1 MPPGGTRTPGDGD
14 EWLALAILA
23 ASSIGAAVWAGAQL
37 SSLVSAGRTLDV
49 SLTDALRAAIK
60 MPGSFSHPAEAWP
73 AEVREGIAGPLAY
86 WSVTSLVL
94 AGVVVLAAGIW
105 LRAGAGRIGTQ
116 RRRRLGVE
124 VGARLASRRN
134 VSPLVVDG
142 PTSGRFI
149 LGSVGRRLVA
159 TENSAA
165 PTRGRLRGARAGD
178 RSAVAV
184 IGPTRSGKTATVIAG
199 ILDWDGPAI
208 LSSVQ
213 NDLFDATVRR
223 RVQLGDVYLFDPM
236 RTIPDPLPE
245 GVMRCGWS
253 PLHSARTVSGAM
265 EAANLLMEA
274 APSEGV
280 TNANYWSRKGE
291 ALLWPMLFAAAIA
304 NRTMADVVRW
314 LAVQDGSKE
323 HKPASEGSPKESGVD
338 PAMARGEMRA
348 LLVEAT
354 KDPDDRIAIQ
364 AQHALAQFD
373 GFWHLDPRTRSDIY
387 STSQTLVQPWEDP
400 YVSFAS
406 TRDAGP
412 VIDLRALLSGRNTL
426 YVVQPL
432 KSTQRFSVVFGG
444 VLGALL
450 KDQAYEVA
458 KRYRKPLPDLLCV
471 IDEAGNTPLRWL
483 PEVAS
488 TCAGIGVLLVTVWQ
502 SKAQIDAIYQAQAGP
517 VLTNHGSKV
526 IFAGV
531 SDVETLE
538 YVSYL
543 AGEEEVAQRSSSA
556 DAHLLAQRRGVTD
569 STVHRR
575 LMPAEVLRQARPG
588 QAVLFHGT
596 LPPAHL
602 VGRRSWLDR
611 RLSVIAS
618 GDGEKPAKAKAPAD
632 LLAALLF
639 DPTPP
644 MEVLGHLPAYTP
656 SEADVGSAD
665 AEPASQQADRPD
677 HGGEPTGQQTRE
689 RSGRFLEP
697 DLGREGPGR

>member
-1 MPPGGTRTPGDGD
+1 MAADRHNSPLGGD
-14 EWLALAILA
+14 EWIAVALIGAVVLALGVWCGAQVSTLVTTGGWLDA
-23 ASSIGAAVWAGAQL
+23 SIGDAVGAMVRL
-37 SSLVSAGRTLDV
+37 
-49 SLTDALRAAIK
+49 
-60 MPGSFSHPAEAWP
+60 PGHGSYPADAWP
-73 AEVREGIAGPLAY
+73 ATIRADIAGPTVY
-86 WSVTSLVL
+86 WLVTALVVGGQIGAVSWL
-94 AGVVVLAAGIW
+94 W
-105 LRAGAGRIGTQ
+105 LRLGSGRIGTR

-124 VGARLASRRN
+124 VGARLATRRDLA
-134 VSPLVVDG
+134 PLVVDG
-142 PTSGRFI
+142 PTPGRFI
-149 LGSVGRRLVA
+149 LGTVNRRLVA
-159 TENSAA
+159 TENRAA
-165 PTRGRLRGARAGD
+165 LQQRRARGDRQGD

-184 IGPTRSGKTATVIAG
+184 IGPTRSGKTATVVAG

-213 NDLFDATVRR
+213 NDLFDATVQRR
-223 RVQLGDVYLFDPM
+223 AQLGDVYLFDPM

-245 GVMRCGWS
+245 GVKRCGWS

-314 LAVQDGSKE
+314 LALQDGNPPDPQPTSRRGTAA
-323 HKPASEGSPKESGVD
+323 PVD
-338 PAMARGEMRA
+338 PALQRGEIRG
-348 LLVEAT
+348 LLDAAAM
-354 KDPDDRIAIQ
+354 DPDRRVAIQ
-364 AQHALAQFD
+364 AEHALAQFD
-373 GFWHLDPRTRSDIY
+373 GFWNLDHRTRSDIY

-400 YVSFAS
+400 NVSFAS
-406 TRDAGP
+406 SPDAGP
-412 VIDLRALLSGRNTL
+412 VADLRHLLAGRNTL

-444 VLGALL
+444 LLGALL

-458 KRYRKPLPDLLCV
+458 KRYRRPLPDLLCV

-543 AGEEEVAQRSSSA
+543 AGEEEIAQRSSNA
-556 DAHLLAQRRGVTD
+556 DAHLAGYRRGVAD
-569 STVHRR
+569 STIHRR
-575 LMPAEVLRQARPG
+575 LLPAEVLRQAKPG
-588 QAVLFHGT
+588 QALLLHGT

-602 VGRRSWLDR
+602 IGRRAWLDP
-611 RLSVIAS
+611 RLRALAA
-618 GDGEKPAKAKAPAD
+618 GDGPKPIEVKSAPE
-632 LLAALLF
+632 LLAALAF

-644 MEVLGHLPAYTP
+644 LDVLKHLPGILTA
-656 SEADVGSAD
+656 
-665 AEPASQQADRPD
+665 RC
-677 HGGEPTGQQTRE
+677 RC
-689 RSGRFLEP
+689 
-697 DLGREGPGR
+697 GPRC

>member
-1 MPPGGTRTPGDGD
+1 MGGDDWFAIAVVVFGV
-14 EWLALAILA
+14 LAV
-23 ASSIGAAVWAGAQL
+23 GVWCGAQF
-37 SSLVSAGRTLDV
+37 ATLIGSGSWLDASV
-49 SLTDALRAAIK
+49 GDALGAMVRLPAHGK
-60 MPGSFSHPAEAWP
+60 HPAEAWP
-73 AEVREGIAGPLAY
+73 VAVRDSVPGPFIY
-86 WSVTSLVL
+86 WPATVLVL
-94 AGVVVLAAGIW
+94 AGQLGG
-105 LRAGAGRIGTQ
+105 GAWVWVRFGSQRVGTA
-116 RRRRLGVE
+116 RRRRLGVD
-124 VGARLASRRN
+124 VGARLATQRDLA
-134 VSPLVVDG
+134 PLIVPRPVR
-142 PTSGRFI
+142 GRFI
-149 LGSVGRRLVA
+149 LGTVAGRLVA
-159 TENSAA
+159 TESRHAE
-165 PTRGRLRGARAGD
+165 PTTRRRGRGGGGRAGD

-184 IGPTRSGKTATVIAG
+184 IGPTRSGKTATVVAG

-213 NDLFDATVRR
+213 NDLFEATVRR
-223 RVQLGDVYLFDPM
+223 RLQLGKVYLFDPM

-245 GVMRCGWS
+245 EVERCGWS

-265 EAANLLMEA
+265 EAANLLLEA

-291 ALLWPMLFAAAIA
+291 ALLWPMLFAAAVGK
-304 NRTMADVVRW
+304 RTMADVVRW
-314 LAVQDGSKE
+314 LALQDGNELDPPPEQPGATTKAQDPSKRGGE
-323 HKPASEGSPKESGVD
+323 IRGILNRVAGSSD
-338 PAMARGEMRA
+338 RA
-348 LLVEAT
+348 L
-354 KDPDDRIAIQ
+354 AIQ

-400 YVSFAS
+400 NVSFAS
-406 TRDAGP
+406 SSDAGP
-412 VIDLRALLSGRNTL
+412 VVEIGRVLSGRNTL

-444 VLGALL
+444 LLGAML

-458 KRYRKPLPDLLCV
+458 KRYRQPLPDLLVV

-543 AGEEEVAQRSSSA
+543 AGEEEVPQRSANA
-556 DAHLLAQRRGVTD
+556 DAHLAGFRRSVGD
-569 STVHRR
+569 STIHRR
-575 LMPAEVLRQARPG
+575 LLPAEVLRQARPG
-588 QAVLFHGT
+588 QALLLHGT

-602 VGRRSWLDR
+602 TGRRAWL
-611 RLSVIAS
+611 
-618 GDGEKPAKAKAPAD
+618 
-632 LLAALLF
+632 
-639 DPTPP
+639 
-644 MEVLGHLPAYTP
+644 
-656 SEADVGSAD
+656 
-665 AEPASQQADRPD
+665 
-677 HGGEPTGQQTRE
+677 
-689 RSGRFLEP
+689 
-697 DLGREGPGR
+697 

>member
-1 MPPGGTRTPGDGD
+1 MPQGGTRTPGDGD

-23 ASSIGAAVWAGAQL
+23 VASVGGAIWAGAQV
-37 SSLVSAGRTLDV
+37 SSMASAGHPVDV
-49 SLTDALRAAIK
+49 SLAEAMGAAIK
-60 MPGSFSHPAEAWP
+60 LPGNFSHPAEAWP
-73 AEVREGIAGPLAY
+73 AEVRESIPGPLAY

-124 VGARLASRRN
+124 IGARLASRRD

-142 PTSGRFI
+142 PTPGRFI
-149 LGSVGRRLVA
+149 LGTVRRRLVA
-159 TENSAA
+159 TENRAA
-165 PTRGRLRGARAGD
+165 PTSSRLRGARAGD

-184 IGPTRSGKTATVIAG
+184 IGPTRSGKTATVVAG

-213 NDLFDATVRR
+213 NDVFDATVRR

-236 RTIPDPLPE
+236 RTIPDPLPK
-245 GVMRCGWS
+245 GVTRCGWS

-323 HKPASEGSPKESGVD
+323 HKPAAEGSPKESGVD
-338 PAMARGEMRA
+338 PKMARGEMRA

-364 AQHALAQFD
+364 ATHALAQFD

-406 TRDAGP
+406 TSDAGP
-412 VIDLRALLSGRNTL
+412 VVDLRALLSGRNTL

-450 KDQAYEVA
+450 KDQAYDE
-458 KRYRKPLPDLLCV
+458 KGKPKK
-471 IDEAGNTPLRWL
+471 E
-483 PEVAS
+483 S
-488 TCAGIGVLLVTVWQ
+488 GV
-502 SKAQIDAIYQAQAGP
+502 
-517 VLTNHGSKV
+517 N
-526 IFAGV
+526 
-531 SDVETLE
+531 VEF
-538 YVSYL
+538 
-543 AGEEEVAQRSSSA
+543 
-556 DAHLLAQRRGVTD
+556 D
-569 STVHRR
+569 
-575 LMPAEVLRQARPG
+575 
-588 QAVLFHGT
+588 
-596 LPPAHL
+596 
-602 VGRRSWLDR
+602 
-611 RLSVIAS
+611 
-618 GDGEKPAKAKAPAD
+618 AD
-632 LLAALLF
+632 LSEQFIAFAF
-639 DPTPP
+639 DPT
-644 MEVLGHLPAYTP
+644 MRNRYRFSIEERSL
-656 SEADVGSAD
+656 VGEHVVYRIGFAPRSALD
-665 AEPASQQADRPD
+665 PF
-677 HGGEPTGQQTRE
+677 PTGRVWVDTNDFVILREEFWYRDRSPAPLFIERIENCVLERELVDGRYWVLKRLLARATFSDTIRFLGKVSGEKVPKDCDFAFQQTDWIIN
-689 RSGRFLEP
+689 GGVP
-697 DLGREGPGR
+697 DSLFIPGPKK

>member
-1 MPPGGTRTPGDGD
+1 VPQGGTRTPGDGD

-23 ASSIGAAVWAGAQL
+23 VASVGGAIWAGAQV
-37 SSLVSAGRTLDV
+37 SSMASAGHPVDV
-49 SLTDALRAAIK
+49 SLAEAMGAAIK
-60 MPGSFSHPAEAWP
+60 LPGNFSHPAEAWP
-73 AEVREGIAGPLAY
+73 AEVRESIPGPLAY

-124 VGARLASRRN
+124 IGARLASRRD

-142 PTSGRFI
+142 PTPGRFI
-149 LGSVGRRLVA
+149 LGTVRRRLVA
-159 TENSAA
+159 TENRAA
-165 PTRGRLRGARAGD
+165 PTSSRLRGARAGD

-184 IGPTRSGKTATVIAG
+184 IGPTRSGKTATVVAG

-213 NDLFDATVRR
+213 NDVFDATVRR

-236 RTIPDPLPE
+236 RTIPDPLPK
-245 GVMRCGWS
+245 GVTRCGWS

-323 HKPASEGSPKESGVD
+323 HKPAAEGSPKESGVD
-338 PAMARGEMRA
+338 PKMARGEMRA

-364 AQHALAQFD
+364 ATHALAQFD

-406 TRDAGP
+406 TSDAGP
-412 VIDLRALLSGRNTL
+412 VVDLRALLSGRNTL

-502 SKAQIDAIYQAQAGP
+502 SKAQVDAIYQAQAGP

-543 AGEEEVAQRSSSA
+543 AGEEEVAQRSSNA
-556 DAHLLAQRRGVTD
+556 DAHLLAQRRGIAD

-588 QAVLFHGT
+588 QALLFHGT

-602 VGRRSWLDR
+602 VGRRAWLDP
-611 RLSVIAS
+611 RLRELGAGVGS
-618 GDGEKPAKAKAPAD
+618 KPIKANPPVE
-632 LLAALLF
+632 LLAALAF

-644 MEVLGHLPAYTP
+644 LEVLKHLPDYHAP
-656 SEADVGSAD
+656 APDRVDPPDQEQDEVDPQQGSLRQ
-665 AEPASQQADRPD
+665 P
-677 HGGEPTGQQTRE
+677 E
-689 RSGRFLEP
+689 RRVQGRGIQLS
-697 DLGREGPGR
+697 